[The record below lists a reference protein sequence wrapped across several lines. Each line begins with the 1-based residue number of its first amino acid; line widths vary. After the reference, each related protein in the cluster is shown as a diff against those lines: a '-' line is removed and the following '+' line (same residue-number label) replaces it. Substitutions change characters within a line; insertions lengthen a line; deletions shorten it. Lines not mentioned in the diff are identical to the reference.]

1 MILWQVATRRPLMRR
16 WQQSK
21 ISMVENKKMKT
32 QVHRIHPSITNIS
45 LPIWLHSLFLPT
57 LFSRE
62 IWARRF
68 FLVPLF
74 SWCFW
79 SWAPSCGG
87 SVSGPTEHNQPTP
100 CGSPSAGLLIG
111 KEGPSQTASFILG
124 TGRSLLFPFI
134 MDLFQYL
141 IYPVWMGGTS
151 ELWSACTAS
160 ALSLGD
166 NTNND
171 NNNHFVDRREMLL
184 FSGPAF

>member
-1 MILWQVATRRPLMRR
+1 MRR

-79 SWAPSCGG
+79 SRAPSCGG
-87 SVSGPTEHNQPTP
+87 SFSRPMEDNQPQP
-100 CGSPSAGLLIG
+100 WGSPFAGLLIG

-141 IYPVWMGGTS
+141 IYPVWMGTS

-160 ALSLGD
+160 AQSLGD